1 MLQIENSAEEFA
13 VFPFDCQ
20 HRGAHGDVIRV
31 LGGKG
36 ASLWA
41 MSRLGIPT
49 PPGFTIATSECERFL
64 LGGMS
69 DGLRAAVRA
78 QLERLE
84 KKVGRRLGDAAD
96 PLLLSVRSGAAVSMP
111 GMMDT
116 VLNVGL
122 TPATYAAIARQSG
135 DPAFALDTY
144 ARFLGMF
151 AATVLGLE
159 HAGDEPASEARC
171 ASLYDAIVA
180 RVGPR
185 FDDPFEQ
192 LEMCIEAVFRSWH
205 SPRAGVY
212 RGRQGLSDALGTA
225 VNVQAMVFG
234 NLDADSAT
242 GVVFTRDPSTGEAV
256 PVGDVLFRAQGE
268 AVVAGTHNAR
278 PIEELALALPPVYDE
293 LCGVMSR
300 LESYYR
306 DMCDIEFTIE
316 RGKLWILQAR
326 PGKRSLQAAA
336 RIAVELATDPRFEL
350 SREDAVA
357 MVPREALDRSA
368 STAHRHLDAAR
379 APAARGIGASPGV
392 ASGIAV
398 LDPDRA
404 VERAAQGDT
413 IILVRPQTSPADIHG
428 MSVAA
433 GIVTAV
439 GAQMSH
445 AAVVAREW
453 GIPAVC
459 ALEGLRVHDETFEIA
474 GNLLREGDVLSI
486 DGTTGD
492 VFIGAAKIA
501 GGEEEDP
508 YVTILRAWRD
518 ASG

>member
-1 MLQIENSAEEFA
+1 MNLSAEESA
-13 VFPFDCQ
+13 VFPFDCE
-20 HRGAHGDVIRV
+20 HGGPHEDVARL

-41 MSRLGIPT
+41 MSKLGIPT

-64 LGGMS
+64 QAGMS
-69 DGLRAAVRA
+69 PGLRAAVRRH
-78 QLERLE
+78 LERLE
-84 KKVGRRLGDAAD
+84 CKAGRQFGDPDD

-122 TPATYAAIARQSG
+122 TPATHAAIARRTG
-135 DPAFALDTY
+135 NPAFALDTY
-144 ARFLGMF
+144 ARFLNMF
-151 AATVLGLE
+151 ATTVLNIE
-159 HAGDEPASEARC
+159 HAGDGPATEARC
-171 ASLYDAIVA
+171 RSLYEAIVA
-180 RVGPR
+180 RVGSR

-192 LEMCIEAVFRSWH
+192 LELCIEAVFRSWH
-205 SPRAGVY
+205 SPRANVY
-212 RGRQGLSDALGTA
+212 RRRQGLSEALGTA

-234 NLDADSAT
+234 NFDAHSAT
-242 GVVFTRDPSTGEAV
+242 GVVFTRDPSTGEPRPA
-256 PVGDVLFRAQGE
+256 GDVLFRAQGE
-268 AVVAGTHNAR
+268 DVVAGTHNAI
-278 PIEELALALPPVYDE
+278 PIAELALALPHVYDE
-293 LCGVMSR
+293 LCGVMER
-300 LESYYR
+300 LELHYR

-326 PGKRSLQAAA
+326 PGKRSLHAAA
-336 RIAVELATDPRFEL
+336 RIAVELAGDPRFGL
-350 SREDAVA
+350 SRAAAVA
-357 MVPREALDRSA
+357 MVPPEALDGTA
-368 STAHRHLDAAR
+368 ATAHRQMDAAKT
-379 APAARGIGASPGV
+379 PVARGIAASPGI
-392 ASGIAV
+392 ASGVAV

-433 GIVTAV
+433 GILTAV

-459 ALEGLRVHDETFEIA
+459 GLEALTVHDQTFEIA
-474 GNLLREGDVLSI
+474 GTVSREGDVLSI

-492 VFIGAAKIA
+492 VFLGEAKIAA
-501 GGEEEDP
+501 GGEEDS
-508 YVTILRAWRD
+508 YVRILRAWSAGFD
-518 ASG
+518 A

>member
-1 MLQIENSAEEFA
+1 MLQLDRSAGDCA
-13 VFPFDCQ
+13 VFPFDCE
-20 HRGAHGDVIRV
+20 HRGSHEDLTRL

-49 PPGFTIATSECERFL
+49 PPGYTIATSECERFL
-64 LGGMS
+64 RFGMS
-69 DGLRAAVRA
+69 DGLRSAVRR
-78 QLERLE
+78 QLEHLE
-84 KKVGRRLGDAAD
+84 NAVGRRLGDSAD

-122 TPATYAAIARQSG
+122 TPATYAAIARRSG
-135 DPAFALDTY
+135 DPSFALDTY
-144 ARFLGMF
+144 ARFLDMF
-151 AATVLGLE
+151 ATTVLGLE
-159 HAGDEPASEARC
+159 HAVDGPASEARC
-171 ASLYDAIVA
+171 RSLYDAIVA

-192 LEMCIEAVFRSWH
+192 LELCIDAVFRSWH
-205 SPRAGVY
+205 SPRASVY
-212 RGRQGLSDALGTA
+212 RRREGRSDALGTA

-234 NLDADSAT
+234 NYDANSAT

-268 AVVAGTHNAR
+268 DVVAGTHNAR
-278 PIEELALALPPVYDE
+278 SIADLARVLPHLYDE

-300 LESYYR
+300 LELYYR

-336 RIAVELATDPRFEL
+336 RIAVELAADPRFEL
-350 SREDAVA
+350 SRAGAVA
-357 MVPREALDRSA
+357 MVPREALDGTA
-368 STAHRHLDAAR
+368 VTAHRHVDR
-379 APAARGIGASPGV
+379 AHAPVARGIGASPGI
-392 ASGIAV
+392 ASGVAV

-404 VERAAQGDT
+404 VDRAGQGDT

-459 ALEGLRVHDETFEIA
+459 ALEALTVHDDTFEIA
-474 GNLLREGDVLSI
+474 GTLFHEGDILSI

-501 GGEEEDP
+501 AGEAEDP
-508 YVTILRAWRD
+508 YVATLRAWRD
-518 ASG
+518 A